1 MDSIIKV
8 TLPKSACTVQITT
21 AEKAIIVRI
30 AISIQIPVGTVS
42 IVMDC
47 CWFSVPAWERGMRTF
62 LEKRVNQRDAIV
74 EAHIKNT
81 LTEDERQIRAVLLEV
96 LEYPE
101 R

>member
-42 IVMDC
+42 IVIDC
-47 CWFSVPAWERGMRTF
+47 CWFSVSAWERGMRTF
-62 LEKRVNQRDAIV
+62 LEKLVNQRDAIV

-81 LTEDERQIRAVLLEV
+81 LTEDERRIRAVLLDV

>member
-8 TLPKSACTVQITT
+8 TLPKSACSVQITT

-30 AISIQIPVGTVS
+30 TIGIQIPVGTVS
-42 IVMDC
+42 VIVDC
-47 CWFSVPAWERGMRTF
+47 CWFSVPAWEGGMRSF
-62 LEKRVNQRDAIV
+62 LEKLVNQRDAIV
-74 EAHIKNT
+74 EAHIRNT
-81 LTEDERQIRAVLLEV
+81 LTEDERRIRAVLLDV

>member
-8 TLPKSACTVQITT
+8 TLSKSSCSVQITT

-42 IVMDC
+42 IVIDC
-47 CWFSVPAWERGMRTF
+47 CWFSVSAWERDIRAI
-62 LEKRVNQRDAIV
+62 LETLVNKKDAIV
-74 EAHIKNT
+74 EAHIRNT
-81 LTEDERQIRAVLLEV
+81 VTATEQRIRTVLLEV
-96 LEYPE
+96 LGFSD